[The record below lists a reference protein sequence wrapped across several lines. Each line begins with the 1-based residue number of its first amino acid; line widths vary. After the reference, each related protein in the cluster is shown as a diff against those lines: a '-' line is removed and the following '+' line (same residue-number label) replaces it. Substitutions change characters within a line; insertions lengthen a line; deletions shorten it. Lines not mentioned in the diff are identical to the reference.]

1 MKMHR
6 MDRELAKMLLKTAI
20 GIIKQRE
27 KITLKRKNLIIELY
41 QRMQIIKSK
50 LNFQ

>member
-27 KITLKRKNLIIELY
+27 KII
-41 QRMQIIKSK
+41 
-50 LNFQ
+50 